1 MKQFLIK
8 STILTI
14 IIFLLGIALYA
25 TVLKLYF
32 FSALPF
38 VALFF
43 YITTNLVH
51 LYLLKV
57 ADKTSSKFIS
67 QYMAVNFIKMFF
79 YLAVAIVFVILDREN
94 AKVFIANFLLI
105 YLIYTVFEVNEFLK
119 NIKQMR

>member
-8 STILTI
+8 SSVLTI
-14 IIFLLGIALYA
+14 IIFLIGIALYA

-57 ADKTSSKFIS
+57 AGKTSSKFIS

-79 YLAVAIVFVILDREN
+79 YLAVAIVFVILNREN